1 MSTIGYADTFVPVAP
16 RLRVSPEPRLS
27 AAPRLRMTA
36 RGRAVLLTIVA
47 TPLVILALVFGLNA
61 GGAAANLEPASDTFT
76 YVTVESGQSL
86 WDIAAEVAPAAD
98 PREFAAEVA
107 SLNQLGSAELQPG
120 QQLAIPHQYEG

>member
-1 MSTIGYADTFVPVAP
+1 MSTVGYAESFVPVAP
-16 RLRVSPEPRLS
+16 RLRI
-27 AAPRLRMTA
+27 TA

-47 TPLVILALVFGLNA
+47 TPLVIVALVFGLNA

-86 WDIAAEVAPAAD
+86 WDIAADVAPGVD

-120 QQLAIPHQYEG
+120 QQLAIPHEYER